1 MKILYITFIDFDSP
15 SESGSSVRP
24 KCMLEAFQTLGCEV
38 TLLSGITNSRA
49 KRKSG
54 VSRIRSWLK
63 TNRPDICY
71 IEPPTG
77 PLFFMCDRNLIRKLH
92 HMGVPIGFFYRDI
105 YWKFQS
111 DDLEKTNVG
120 WIYRMKALLIRAM
133 QKRDYRMLKR
143 CVDQFYFPSET
154 VNRYMKFENF
164 KVLPPGCREL
174 TIKKEEHTMPT
185 AIYVGGATERY
196 GMGLLLSSWKRL
208 GMEEPARLI
217 IVCPK
222 AQWEAW
228 VNKYPEYQNKVSGI
242 EVFHLCDGE
251 ELEKLYAISD
261 FALIP
266 ILKTNY
272 NDMALPI
279 KLYEY
284 TARNLPVVATNCD
297 EMAKVIKE
305 NHLGIVK
312 HDDVGDFADG
322 IAQMITEI
330 KNHKDYSAQME
341 KARVENSWKERA
353 KQVISDLSAD
363 KKI

>member
-92 HMGVPIGFFYRDI
+92 RMGVPIGFFYRDI

-120 WIYRMKALLIRAM
+120 WIYKMKALLIRAM

-174 TIKKEEHTMPT
+174 AIKKSEHTMPT

-196 GMGLLLSSWKRL
+196 GMRLLLESWEHLNMDQK
-208 GMEEPARLI
+208 ARLI

-222 AQWEAW
+222 VQWQDW
-228 VNKYPEYQNKVSGI
+228 ISKHPKYKDLIEGI
-242 EVFHLCDGE
+242 EVFHLSDGE
-251 ELEKLYAISD
+251 ELEKLYEISD

-266 ILKTNY
+266 ILKTSY

-284 TARNLPVVATNCD
+284 ISRDLPVVATNCA
-297 EMAKVIKE
+297 EMEKVINE
-305 NHLGIVK
+305 YHLGIVK
-312 HDDVGDFADG
+312 NDNVQDFAEG
-322 IAQMITEI
+322 IYQMITDMEAQ
-330 KNHKDYSAQME
+330 KDYRKSL
-341 KARVENSWKERA
+341 ERA
-353 KQVISDLSAD
+353 KEENTWQKRAKTVIQDLQV
-363 KKI
+363 KQ